1 MCYSALNRP
10 DKVVAD
16 LKMAALVLEQ
26 NLVPESITTEC
37 ASLLAD
43 SGNKKRA
50 RELVKEE
57 KARLQKL
64 IEALD
69 TMEKELAR

>member
-1 MCYSALNRP
+1 MRAMCYSAVNRP

-43 SGNKKRA
+43 SGNKK
-50 RELVKEE
+50 EQES
-57 KARLQKL
+57 
-64 IEALD
+64 
-69 TMEKELAR
+69 

>member
-43 SGNKKRA
+43 SGNKKKSKRA
-50 RELVKEE
+50 SKRGKGSAPE
-57 KARLQKL
+57 
-64 IEALD
+64 ID
-69 TMEKELAR
+69 